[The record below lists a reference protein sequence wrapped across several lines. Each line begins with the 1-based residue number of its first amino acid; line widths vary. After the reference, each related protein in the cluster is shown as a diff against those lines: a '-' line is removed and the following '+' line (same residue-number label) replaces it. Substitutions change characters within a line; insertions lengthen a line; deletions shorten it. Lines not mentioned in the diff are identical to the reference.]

1 MPSGEA
7 ATSRRKKG
15 LERFVAT
22 VEGVERPSD
31 DLVLT
36 QLTRPG
42 GAEYEFAAGQFLYL
56 FLPDSEQKKPYSI
69 ASAPYEDDRL
79 DLCVKKVEGGA
90 LSSYIYGLEPGDE
103 VAVSRA
109 LGGFVRKTPADVAY
123 VGLATGT
130 GVAPIRSMIRQMFHE
145 DDRRETWLF
154 LGSATRKNLPYHDEW
169 SALDER
175 IDHFHYVPSCTRE
188 GMDWHGERGWIQEPF
203 TKYFLR
209 RDDFHAYICGIK
221 RMVDDINQMLV
232 EEHGL
237 DPKRV
242 HKEKY
247 V

>member
-7 ATSRRKKG
+7 KTKRKTKG

-22 VEGVERPSD
+22 VEEVDRPSD
-31 DLVLT
+31 DLILAR
-36 QLTRPG
+36 LTRPG
-42 GAEYEFAAGQFLYL
+42 GADYEFKAGQFLYV
-56 FLPDSEQKKPYSI
+56 FLPDSDYKKPYSI

-79 DLCVKKVEGGA
+79 DLCVKKVEGGR
-90 LSSYIYGLEPGDE
+90 LSTYLYDLEEGDE
-103 VAVSRA
+103 VAISRA
-109 LGGFVRKTPADVAY
+109 LGGFVRKTPGGMAF

-130 GVAPIRSMIRQMFHE
+130 GVAPIRSMIRQMVEE

-154 LGSATRKNLPYHDEW
+154 LGSGTRKNLPYHDEW
-169 SALDER
+169 SALDEM

-188 GMDWHGERGWIQEPF
+188 GMDWTGERGWIQEPF

-209 RDDFHAYICGIK
+209 RDDFHAYVCGIK
-221 RMVDDINQMLV
+221 RMVDDLSQMLI
-232 EEHGL
+232 EEQGL
-237 DPKRV
+237 DPKQV